1 MINFLSMDGY
11 GVYVFSAFVFTMVNF
26 LGLYL
31 IVRYQLK
38 KEQQKFAE
46 KFRSGNVH
54 VNGAGPDFNAPFGG
68 YKKSGNGR
76 EWGDLGF
83 EEFLEIKAILGY
95 NAA

>member
-1 MINFLSMDGY
+1 MINEFLYMNGY

-46 KFRSGNVH
+46 KFGKLNLDKVSVANKQKI
-54 VNGAGPDFNAPFGG
+54 N
-68 YKKSGNGR
+68 K
-76 EWGDLGF
+76 
-83 EEFLEIKAILGY
+83 EILSASIFSKI
-95 NAA
+95 

>member
-1 MINFLSMDGY
+1 MINFLSMNGH

-46 KFRSGNVH
+46 KFGKLNLDKVSVANKQKI
-54 VNGAGPDFNAPFGG
+54 N
-68 YKKSGNGR
+68 K
-76 EWGDLGF
+76 
-83 EEFLEIKAILGY
+83 EILSASIFSKI
-95 NAA
+95 

>member
-1 MINFLSMDGY
+1 MINFLSMNGY

-46 KFRSGNVH
+46 KFSKLNFDKVSVANKQKINKEILSARS
-54 VNGAGPDFNAPFGG
+54 FS
-68 YKKSGNGR
+68 K
-76 EWGDLGF
+76 
-83 EEFLEIKAILGY
+83 I
-95 NAA
+95 

>member
-1 MINFLSMDGY
+1 MINFLSMNGY

-46 KFRSGNVH
+46 KFGKLILDKVSVANKQKI
-54 VNGAGPDFNAPFGG
+54 N
-68 YKKSGNGR
+68 K
-76 EWGDLGF
+76 
-83 EEFLEIKAILGY
+83 EILSASIFSKI
-95 NAA
+95 

>member
-1 MINFLSMDGY
+1 MINFLSMNGY

-46 KFRSGNVH
+46 KFG
-54 VNGAGPDFNAPFGG
+54 
-68 YKKSGNGR
+68 KL
-76 EWGDLGF
+76 DLDKVSVANKQKINK
-83 EEFLEIKAILGY
+83 EILSASIFSKI
-95 NAA
+95 

>member
-1 MINFLSMDGY
+1 MINFLSMNGY

-46 KFRSGNVH
+46 KFGKLNLDKVSAVSYTH
-54 VNGAGPDFNAPFGG
+54 LTLPTIYSV
-68 YKKSGNGR
+68 
-76 EWGDLGF
+76 
-83 EEFLEIKAILGY
+83 
-95 NAA
+95 